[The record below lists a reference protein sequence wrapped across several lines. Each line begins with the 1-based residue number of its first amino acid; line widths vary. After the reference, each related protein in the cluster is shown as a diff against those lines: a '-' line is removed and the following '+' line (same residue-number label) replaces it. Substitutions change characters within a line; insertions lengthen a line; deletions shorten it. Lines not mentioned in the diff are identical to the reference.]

1 MLASV
6 RDRWGSVGGYRDFLA
21 LALPLILSTASWSI
35 QHFVDRVFLTWHST
49 QSMAAALPA
58 GISNFVFVSFFLGL
72 AGYVNVFVAQYVGA
86 RRRDRV
92 GASIWQGTHLSW
104 GAGIAALGLLPL
116 ARPLFDLIGHDPA
129 IRAEEVAY
137 FRILCFGTGPIVLAT
152 VLSCFYSGQSKTW
165 VVLIV
170 NASATGINIGLD
182 YALIFGH
189 WGFPAMGIR
198 GAAWATNLAAAFS
211 ALLFGLLIL
220 QRQNRE
226 EFGTLSQWRF
236 DGELFRRMLRFG
248 VPSGV
253 NFMLDVMAF
262 SFFILIVGRLGTVE
276 LAATNMAFNVNSLAF
291 MPLIGCGIAVST
303 LVGQHLG
310 ENFPDKAE
318 YCTWSGM
325 HLALGY
331 MGTMALLYLCVP
343 ALFLMPYGFRAHGE
357 DFVAAQNLAEGL
369 LRIVAVYCVF
379 DGMYIVFTSAL
390 KGAGDTRYVM
400 LGSIGL
406 SWLVML
412 IPAVVGVALFDVG
425 VWTLW
430 TLMCAYIVAAGIVFY
445 LRFRSGAW
453 KSMRVIEDSDHPVEA
468 GESN

>member
-1 MLASV
+1 MFLPFSITPNRGGAVIKVLARV
-6 RDRWGSVGGYRDFLA
+6 RNRWGSVGGYRDFLA

-35 QHFVDRVFLTWHST
+35 QHFVDRVFLAWHST

-58 GISNFVFVSFFLGL
+58 GITNFVFVSFFLGL

-86 RRRDRV
+86 RRPGRV
-92 GASIWQGTHLSW
+92 GASIWQGTYLSG

-116 ARPLFDLIGHDPA
+116 ARPLFDLIGHDLA

-152 VLSCFYSGQSKTW
+152 VLSCFYSGQGKTW

-310 ENFPDKAE
+310 ENLPDKAE

-331 MGTMALLYLCVP
+331 MGTMALLYLSVP
-343 ALFLMPYGFRAHGE
+343 
-357 DFVAAQNLAEGL
+357 
-369 LRIVAVYCVF
+369 
-379 DGMYIVFTSAL
+379 
-390 KGAGDTRYVM
+390 K
-400 LGSIGL
+400 LGS
-406 SWLVML
+406 
-412 IPAVVGVALFDVG
+412 
-425 VWTLW
+425 
-430 TLMCAYIVAAGIVFY
+430 
-445 LRFRSGAW
+445 
-453 KSMRVIEDSDHPVEA
+453 
-468 GESN
+468 

>member
-1 MLASV
+1 MLARV
-6 RDRWGSVGGYRDFLA
+6 RHRWSSVGGYRDFLA

-35 QHFVDRVFLTWHST
+35 QHFVDRVFLAWHST

-58 GISNFVFVSFFLGL
+58 GITNFVFVSFFLGL

-86 RRRDRV
+86 RRPGRV
-92 GASIWQGTHLSW
+92 GASIWQGTYLSW

-116 ARPLFDLIGHDPA
+116 ARPLFDLIGHDLA

-152 VLSCFYSGQSKTW
+152 VLSCFYSGQGKTW

-170 NASATGINIGLD
+170 NASATGVNIGLD

-189 WGFPAMGIR
+189 WGFPEMGIR
-198 GAAWATNLAAAFS
+198 GAAWATNLSAAFS

-220 QRQNRE
+220 RRRNRV

-236 DGELFRRMLRFG
+236 DGELFRRMLKFG

-253 NFMLDVMAF
+253 NFMLDIMAF

-276 LAATNMAFNVNSLAF
+276 LAASNMAFNVNSLAF

-310 ENFPDKAE
+310 ENLPDKAE

-343 ALFLMPYGFRAHGE
+343 AWFLMPYGLRAQGE
-357 DFVAAQNLAEGL
+357 DFVAAQYLAEGL
-369 LRIVAVYCVF
+369 LRFVAVYCVF

-412 IPAVVGVALFDVG
+412 IPAVVGVALFDAG

-430 TLMCAYIVAAGIVFY
+430 TLVCAYIVAAGIFFY
-445 LRFRSGAW
+445 FRFRSGAW
-453 KSMRVIEDSDHPVEA
+453 KSMRVIEDVAHLD
-468 GESN
+468 GERD

>member
-1 MLASV
+1 M
-6 RDRWGSVGGYRDFLA
+6 RNRWGSVGGYRDFLA

-35 QHFVDRVFLTWHST
+35 QHFVDRVFLAWHST

-58 GISNFVFVSFFLGL
+58 GITNFVFVSFFLGL

-86 RRRDRV
+86 RRPSRV
-92 GASIWQGTHLSW
+92 GASIWQGTYLSW
-104 GAGIAALGLLPL
+104 GAGITALGLLPL
-116 ARPLFDLIGHDPA
+116 ARPLFDLIGHDLA

-152 VLSCFYSGQSKTW
+152 VLSCFYSGQGKTW

-170 NASATGINIGLD
+170 NASATGVNIGLD
-182 YALIFGH
+182 YALIFGNG
-189 WGFPAMGIR
+189 GFPAMGIR
-198 GAAWATNLAAAFS
+198 GAAWATNLSAAFS

-220 QRQNRE
+220 RRPNRV

-236 DGELFRRMLRFG
+236 DGELFRRMLKFG

-253 NFMLDVMAF
+253 NFMLDIMAF

-310 ENFPDKAE
+310 ENLPDKAE

-325 HLALGY
+325 HLALVY

-343 ALFLMPYGFRAHGE
+343 AWFLMPYGLRAQGE

-369 LRIVAVYCVF
+369 LRFVAVYCVF

-412 IPAVVGVALFDVG
+412 IPAVVGVALFDAG

-430 TLMCAYIVAAGIVFY
+430 TLMCAYIVAAGIFFY
-445 LRFRSGAW
+445 FRFRSGAW
-453 KSMRVIEDSDHPVEA
+453 KSMRVIEG
-468 GESN
+468 GEHLDGVRD